1 MYVRLLGPIDVTL
14 DGVPEP
20 VRGPRRKALLAVL
33 ALYCGQIVGVDRLV
47 DAVWGDDA
55 SRIASNTLQSHISY
69 LRRLLGSRTAIFAR
83 TPGYVLDLG
92 PEGTDVQLAERLI
105 RQGREATDPAV
116 RVSRL
121 EAALALW
128 RGRPLADVASSGWLA
143 EQADRLAELRSQ
155 ATRTLVDA
163 RLALGEDLALV
174 PELVHMA
181 EDHPFDEQIHGRL
194 MLALYRGGR
203 RSEAIAAYDRLRR
216 ALADELGIDPGQP
229 VRDLYAGIVRQDP
242 ALAVPPVAGPAA
254 VPTQLPTAV
263 PIVGRAAELSTLDSL
278 PPGTVCVLAGTAG
291 VGKTALAVHWA
302 HRVAN
307 RFVDGRLYV
316 NLHGYDASG
325 SPTSPVEALRGLL
338 GALGISTARMPVG
351 LPALTGLYRSL
362 LTGRR
367 VLVVLDNARDDEQ
380 VRPLLPG
387 TPGCQVLITSR
398 NQLTGLVA
406 AENAHPLTLDL
417 LTSAES
423 RELLGRRL
431 GATRVAAEPEAVE
444 AIVNRCAGLPLALAV
459 TAASATRATLATTA
473 AALEASTLDTLCGDE
488 PATDLR
494 EVFAWSYRTLS
505 AAAARLCR
513 LVGRHPEP
521 DIDVSAVTSLAG
533 VSGRRGH
540 TLVAELTRAHLLDE
554 RLPGRYSCHALLR
567 AYANE
572 LAEAHETE
580 RARQRAAVP
589 W

>member
-14 DGVPEP
+14 DGVPQP

-116 RVSRL
+116 RFSRL

-351 LPALTGLYRSL
+351 LPALTGLYR
-362 LTGRR
+362 
-367 VLVVLDNARDDEQ
+367 
-380 VRPLLPG
+380 
-387 TPGCQVLITSR
+387 

-417 LTSAES
+417 LTPAES

-505 AAAARLCR
+505 AAAARLFR

-533 VSGRRGH
+533 VSRRRAH
-540 TLVAELTRAHLLDE
+540 TLLAELTRAHLLDE